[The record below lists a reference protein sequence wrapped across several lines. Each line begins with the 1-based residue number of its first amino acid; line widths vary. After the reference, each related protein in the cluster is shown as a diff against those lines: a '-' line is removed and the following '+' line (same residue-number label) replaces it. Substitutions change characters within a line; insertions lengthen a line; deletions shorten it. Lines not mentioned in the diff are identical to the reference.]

1 MNGWGPSTLA
11 NRAGEGLWRRG
22 HDDGAHGGTPASLH
36 ALRRLTKCCQRARG
50 EAMGCWGD
58 GGAMA
63 VVLEWLGASCAR
75 LWRRRSCESSAAAA
89 ARKKGRGEAKMERG
103 WVRAGAGVMKARP
116 GALWP
121 ARIDRRRRAA
131 DSHATRRQC
140 SAPVDHRNGDSVR
153 QTSNRSCLTARFADV
168 RSLKPCSKIEIRQQ
182 QTCRS
187 KYHLQLLLRQHTLI
201 RNINRV
207 KSSPK

>member
-1 MNGWGPSTLA
+1 MAAWP
-11 NRAGEGLWRRG
+11 RRRG
-22 HDDGAHGGTPASLH
+22 S
-36 ALRRLTKCCQRARG
+36 RRNSSELACTAAAYQVLSAAWG

-75 LWRRRSCESSAAAA
+75 LWRRRSCESSATAA

-116 GALWP
+116 GASWP
-121 ARIDRRRRAA
+121 ARTDRRRRVA
-131 DSHATRRQC
+131 DSHATWRQC
-140 SAPVDHRNGDSVR
+140 SALVGHRSGDSVR

-168 RSLKPCSKIEIRQQ
+168 RSLKPCSKIKIRQQ
-182 QTCRS
+182 
-187 KYHLQLLLRQHTLI
+187 
-201 RNINRV
+201 
-207 KSSPK
+207 

>member
-1 MNGWGPSTLA
+1 
-11 NRAGEGLWRRG
+11 
-22 HDDGAHGGTPASLH
+22 
-36 ALRRLTKCCQRARG
+36 
-50 EAMGCWGD
+50 MGCWGD

-63 VVLEWLGASCAR
+63 VVLEWLGVSCAR
-75 LWRRRSCESSAAAA
+75 LWQRRSCESSAAAA
-89 ARKKGRGEAKMERG
+89 ARKKGRGKAKMERG
-103 WVRAGAGVMKARP
+103 WVRAGAGVKKARP
-116 GALWP
+116 GASWP
-121 ARIDRRRRAA
+121 TRTDRRQRAA

-140 SAPVDHRNGDSVR
+140 SAPVGHRNGDSVR

>member
-1 MNGWGPSTLA
+1 MNAGGPSALA

-116 GALWP
+116 GASWP
-121 ARIDRRRRAA
+121 ARTDWRRHAA
-131 DSHATRRQC
+131 VARATRR
-140 SAPVDHRNGDSVR
+140 AKPVDVGH
-153 QTSNRSCLTARFADV
+153 
-168 RSLKPCSKIEIRQQ
+168 
-182 QTCRS
+182 
-187 KYHLQLLLRQHTLI
+187 
-201 RNINRV
+201 
-207 KSSPK
+207 